1 MHIKNSYENVY
12 VIVIFLYPTYHQL
25 IHLSMKIFNEFLNF
39 YAVAFHGKSYSFI
52 KALPLAVKR

>member
-1 MHIKNSYENVY
+1 
-12 VIVIFLYPTYHQL
+12 
-25 IHLSMKIFNEFLNF
+25 MKIFNEFLNF